1 MLFNEII
8 GQEKVKEKL
17 ISTVK
22 DGRIS
27 HAQIFLGNE
36 GSGNLAIA
44 LAYAQYV
51 SCSNRKEKDSCGQC
65 PSCKKYQ
72 KLIHPDLHF
81 VFPVVRN
88 KNFKK
93 PVSNDF
99 LKEWREI
106 TIENPYFSAKNWHKK
121 IDANNLKPTIYTSE
135 SNEIIKKLNL
145 KTFEADYKVMIIW
158 QIETMNVA
166 GANKLLKILEEPPEK
181 TLFLLIS
188 ENSERILKTILSR
201 TQLIKVPKIEKLDI
215 EKKLKETFDFEKEE
229 IDDIIHLSNGNYQK
243 ALELIENKEDN
254 KILLDLFTNLMRFSY
269 SKKIIEITEWVNEI
283 AKIGREKQKQF
294 LDYALRLIREN
305 FILNI
310 AKEEKKLIFLTKEEK
325 NFSERFCTFIN
336 INNVFAIN
344 KEFNLAHFHIS
355 SNANNKIVFLDLAI
369 KLMNLLK
376 IK

>member
-1 MLFNEII
+1 MARN
-8 GQEKVKEKL
+8 
-17 ISTVK
+17 
-22 DGRIS
+22 
-27 HAQIFLGNE
+27 N
-36 GSGNLAIA
+36 
-44 LAYAQYV
+44 Y
-51 SCSNRKEKDSCGQC
+51 RKS
-65 PSCKKYQ
+65 
-72 KLIHPDLHF
+72 
-81 VFPVVRN
+81 
-88 KNFKK
+88 
-93 PVSNDF
+93 
-99 LKEWREI
+99 
-106 TIENPYFSAKNWHKK
+106 
-121 IDANNLKPTIYTSE
+121 
-135 SNEIIKKLNL
+135 IKKLNL

-344 KEFNLAHFHIS
+344 KELNEKLNLMRNFS
-355 SNANNKIVFLDLAI
+355 FLI
-369 KLMNLLK
+369 K
-376 IK
+376 